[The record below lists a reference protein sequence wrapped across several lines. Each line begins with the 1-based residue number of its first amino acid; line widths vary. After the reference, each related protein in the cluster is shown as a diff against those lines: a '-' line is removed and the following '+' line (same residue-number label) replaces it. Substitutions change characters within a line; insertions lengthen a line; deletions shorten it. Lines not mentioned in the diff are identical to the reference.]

1 VTALIAS
8 GWSEEGA
15 ATVSAGFFAAFLLA
29 RVALYWVTRHV
40 AADILFLIAA
50 IGTALSAGLA
60 AVGYQALGFVA
71 AGGFVG
77 LSFPAFFVW
86 AARLLGEDS
95 RVSAAI
101 LLSGLSGL
109 AIGPFVVGAILR
121 VTGTGALF
129 AVIAVGAAAL
139 SVAIMASIGPARRA
153 MDRGKT
159 G

>member
-1 VTALIAS
+1 
-8 GWSEEGA
+8 
-15 ATVSAGFFAAFLLA
+15 
-29 RVALYWVTRHV
+29 
-40 AADILFLIAA
+40 
-50 IGTALSAGLA
+50 
-60 AVGYQALGFVA
+60 
-71 AGGFVG
+71 
-77 LSFPAFFVW
+77 
-86 AARLLGEDS
+86 LLGEDS